1 MAEPV
6 HDPDELTPLDE
17 QIAACER
24 EVAVC
29 DALILATYDRRA
41 KKQAQIVQFRRIRA
55 FAAIGQ
61 AHLTVTEEPEEAPT
75 PAAWWDT
82 VLIEDLVAGDV
93 IRFELDD
100 VAAVNRNGD
109 GRYVLRS
116 GVGVGIYDGD
126 CAVRVRFP
134 RPVATKV
141 TAPDVVGGHRTVAA
155 GDVPPA
161 GIEMVPIGDPDAA
174 FDVADVHDLVERAVA
189 R

>member
-6 HDPDELTPLDE
+6 HDPDEITPLDE

-82 VLIEDLVAGDV
+82 VLIEDLVADDV
-93 IRFELDD
+93 VRFELADAD
-100 VAAVNRNGD
+100 VSVESVGRNAD
-109 GRYVLRS
+109 GRIVLRTPDA
-116 GVGVGIYDGD
+116 VGVYDGD
-126 CAVRVRFP
+126 TAVRVRFP
-134 RPVATKV
+134 RPVAEAS
-141 TAPDVVGGHRTVAA
+141 APRLTVA
-155 GDVPPA
+155 
-161 GIEMVPIGDPDAA
+161 
-174 FDVADVHDLVERAVA
+174 DVADVPVLGEAVA